1 MANSDG
7 NINRFFKPKRLKK
20 SSIERDKTIEEFY
33 SDRSRIIYSSS
44 FRRLQQKAQVFSLEP
59 NCNVR
64 TRLTHS
70 LEVADLGR
78 SLANKIGNRLLDKHQ
93 IDAGQ
98 IPAMVAIVEN
108 ACLLHDIGNPPFGH
122 FGEAAI
128 QKWAKSELPKLVKD
142 REEIDAEIIQKLNA
156 DFREF
161 DGNPQGFRIVSK
173 LHCERDKYSLNL
185 TISTL
190 LAGLKYVRMAGDL
203 SSENKEIE
211 KKAGFFHSEEDTI
224 VSLWEKMGMEKN
236 TRYPLTYI
244 MEAADD
250 IAYCLSDISDG
261 IEKNIVHPDEFL
273 KALKKDEKTLKV
285 SGVNIPKDDI
295 SKSTFALEVAV
306 PWSRSLI
313 NYAAQEFENRFDE
326 LCEGKTGSLIPS
338 DSPYGMFL
346 SALKKTSRKKL
357 YRSKEAES
365 IELTGYAVIHGL
377 LQKYQQLLK
386 LSYEDFNR
394 IVREEDNEHPIETR
408 LFHRLGERY
417 INRYKIDVDGYKG
430 KDHFKTYELWLRTHL
445 IIDHISGMTDSYALE
460 TFQMLHGIDIYN
472 L

>member
-93 IDAGQ
+93 IDADQ

-142 REEIDAEIIQKLNA
+142 REEIDAEIIQTLNA

-417 INRYKIDVDGYKG
+417 IKRYKIDVDGYKG

>member
-93 IDAGQ
+93 IDADQ

-142 REEIDAEIIQKLNA
+142 REEIDAEIIHTLNA

-417 INRYKIDVDGYKG
+417 IKRYKIDVDGYKG

>member
-93 IDAGQ
+93 IDADQ

-142 REEIDAEIIQKLNA
+142 REEIDAEIIQTLNA

-211 KKAGFFHSEEDTI
+211 KKAGFFRCEKDT
-224 VSLWEKMGMEKN
+224 VTSLWEKMGMGKN
-236 TRYPLTYI
+236 TRYPLAYI

-346 SALKKTSRKKL
+346 SALKKLPEKSSIGQKKQKVSSSQDML
-357 YRSKEAES
+357 LSMDCFRNISSFSNYPMKTLIGLSVKKIMNIQSKR
-365 IELTGYAVIHGL
+365 GC
-377 LQKYQQLLK
+377 
-386 LSYEDFNR
+386 F
-394 IVREEDNEHPIETR
+394 IV
-408 LFHRLGERY
+408 
-417 INRYKIDVDGYKG
+417 
-430 KDHFKTYELWLRTHL
+430 
-445 IIDHISGMTDSYALE
+445 
-460 TFQMLHGIDIYN
+460 
-472 L
+472 

>member
-1 MANSDG
+1 MGRFDRK
-7 NINRFFKPKRLKK
+7 INRFFMADRLQA
-20 SSIERDKTIEEFY
+20 STISRDRTIENFY

-78 SLANKIGNRLLDKHQ
+78 SLANKIGYSLLSQQQ
-93 IDAGQ
+93 IDADQ

-128 QKWAKSELPKLVKD
+128 QKWAKSELPELVND
-142 REEIDAEIIQKLNA
+142 REEIDAETIQKLNA

-203 SSENKEIE
+203 SSENREIE
-211 KKAGFFHSEEDTI
+211 KKAGFFRCEKDT
-224 VSLWEKMGMEKN
+224 VTSLWEKMGMEKN
-236 TRYPLTYI
+236 TRYPLAYI

-261 IEKNIVHPDEFL
+261 VEKNIVCPNEFL
-273 KALKKDEKTLKV
+273 EELRKDERVSQTTELK
-285 SGVNIPKDDI
+285 IPKKSI
-295 SKSTFALEVAV
+295 SKSTFPLEVAV
-306 PWSRSLI
+306 LWSRALI
-313 NYAAQEFENRFDE
+313 DYAAKEFENRFDE

-338 DSPYGMFL
+338 DSPHGVFL
-346 SALKKTSRKKL
+346 SALKDTSRNML
-357 YRSKEAES
+357 YTSKEAEN
-365 IELTGYAVIHGL
+365 IELTGYAVIQGL
-377 LQKYQQLLK
+377 LQKYQELLK
-386 LSYEDFNR
+386 LSYEDFDR
-394 IVREEDNEHPIETR
+394 IVGGERNNHPIETR

-417 INRYKIDVDGYKG
+417 IKRYKIDVDGYKG
-430 KDHFKTYELWLRTHL
+430 KDHFKTHELWLRTHL
-445 IIDHISGMTDSYALE
+445 IIDHISGMTDSFALE

>member
-224 VSLWEKMGMEKN
+224 VSLWEKMGMEKI
-236 TRYPLTYI
+236 R
-244 MEAADD
+244 D
-250 IAYCLSDISDG
+250 I
-261 IEKNIVHPDEFL
+261 H
-273 KALKKDEKTLKV
+273 
-285 SGVNIPKDDI
+285 
-295 SKSTFALEVAV
+295 
-306 PWSRSLI
+306 
-313 NYAAQEFENRFDE
+313 
-326 LCEGKTGSLIPS
+326 
-338 DSPYGMFL
+338 
-346 SALKKTSRKKL
+346 
-357 YRSKEAES
+357 
-365 IELTGYAVIHGL
+365 
-377 LQKYQQLLK
+377 
-386 LSYEDFNR
+386 
-394 IVREEDNEHPIETR
+394 
-408 LFHRLGERY
+408 
-417 INRYKIDVDGYKG
+417 
-430 KDHFKTYELWLRTHL
+430 
-445 IIDHISGMTDSYALE
+445 
-460 TFQMLHGIDIYN
+460 
-472 L
+472 

>member
-93 IDAGQ
+93 IDADQ

-142 REEIDAEIIQKLNA
+142 REEIDAEIIQTLNA

-211 KKAGFFHSEEDTI
+211 KKAGFFRCEKDT
-224 VSLWEKMGMEKN
+224 VTSLWEKMGMGKN
-236 TRYPLTYI
+236 TRYPLAYI

-273 KALKKDEKTLKV
+273 KVLKKDEKTLKV

-417 INRYKIDVDGYKG
+417 IKRYKIDVDGYKG

>member
-417 INRYKIDVDGYKG
+417 IKRYKIDVDGYKG